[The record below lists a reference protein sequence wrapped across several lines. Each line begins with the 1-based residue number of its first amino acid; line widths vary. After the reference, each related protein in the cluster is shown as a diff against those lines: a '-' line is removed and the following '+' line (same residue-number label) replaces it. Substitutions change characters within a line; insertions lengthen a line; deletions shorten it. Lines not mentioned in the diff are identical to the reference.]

1 MFKKNICSAV
11 LAGAVLLSGGH
22 AHADFNYAEHHYAT
36 YNSTPE
42 DVSDKDAYLANDEEI
57 QRSFPANDYILELQ
71 KVAADANG
79 LKIGNYAKAG
89 DYKKIV
95 QPVRLIDLNDSFNAG
110 NYQIVL
116 GTKRLSDN
124 GGYQYGQKQLRR
136 PEMDAGIIWEIGHE
150 MGHGV
155 LNHGT
160 GKHDRITAEEEDA
173 DRIAW
178 YTLEKT
184 SDFGWG
190 YAFNINTAFRT
201 DSNNEDYIKRQ
212 TNNKLWIH
220 GWNKHNVTYELNVN
234 GRWLNARDLYIGM
247 ITAMKPDRTLNS
259 TYNSYAISLSQ
270 LGYIYS
276 KEKTIDVS
284 KIEVVDETKYDYLK
298 SKLIYRSSN
307 MPNGY
312 KTIAFFSSPADTI
325 KAIWNKS
332 KYTANDGYGLENMGR
347 DLLDFQQTQDNTNE
361 EWEKALITSIKY
373 IGIDVYNGH
382 NHFDI

>member
-1 MFKKNICSAV
+1 MFKKNIFSAV
-11 LAGAVLLSGGH
+11 LAGAVLLSGSY

-36 YNSTPE
+36 YNGTLE
-42 DVSDKDAYLANDEEI
+42 DVSGKDAYLANDEEI
-57 QRSFPANDYILELQ
+57 QRSFPANSYILELQ

-79 LKIGNYAKAG
+79 LKIGNYAKTG

-116 GTKRLSDN
+116 GTKRLSAN
-124 GGYQYGQKQLRR
+124 GGYEYGQKQART
-136 PEMDAGIIWEIGHE
+136 PAMDAGIIWEIGHE

-184 SDFGWG
+184 SNFGWG
-190 YAFNINTAFRT
+190 YAFGINTAFRT
-201 DSNNEDYIKRQ
+201 DCNNEEYIKRQ

-234 GRWLNARDLYIGM
+234 GRWLNARDLYIGI

-259 TYNSYAISLSQ
+259 TYDDYAIALAQ

-276 KEKTIDVS
+276 REKTIDVS

-298 SKLIYRSSN
+298 SKLIYRSAN

-312 KTIAFFSSPADTI
+312 KTIAFFNSPSTTI
-325 KAIWNKS
+325 KAIWNRS
-332 KYTANDGYGLENMGR
+332 KYTSDGYGLENMGR

-361 EWEKALITSIKY
+361 EWEKALIISIKY
-373 IGIDVYNGH
+373 AGIDIFNGH